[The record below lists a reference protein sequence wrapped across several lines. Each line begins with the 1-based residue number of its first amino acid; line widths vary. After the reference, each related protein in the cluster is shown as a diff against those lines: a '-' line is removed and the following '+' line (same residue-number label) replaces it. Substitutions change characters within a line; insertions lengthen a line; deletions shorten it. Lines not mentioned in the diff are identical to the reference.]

1 MNPGH
6 GMRPCF
12 KEKEARLKYAVMYA
26 VIREPQETAQSELAF
41 EWLAEYLLVLN
52 MPESISQAVPARN
65 AAAHWRAQELL
76 LMSEVMRL
84 VGKSLAPEI
93 VLREMLHL
101 MSELL
106 GLNRGRVVLADFV
119 GDIALQGLADRKPET
134 RASRSDRA
142 VGPSSRIRY
151 AYGLTK
157 AEMALG
163 RYGPGEGITGRV
175 LATAQPIIVQDIDAE
190 PQFLARSVARAQLP
204 QDVVAF
210 IALPIEVNREVIGVL
225 ACHRIRS
232 RDRQLADDVAIL
244 KILATLAGQLLQL
257 QALVFDKT
265 RALQAKNQLLT
276 RALETAAARYG
287 IIGTSPPLLQALSEL
302 ERVAEATASVLLLGE
317 SGTGKELFARAV
329 HLSSQ
334 RNAQPFI
341 KVNCAAIP
349 DSLFESELFGYE
361 RGAFTGAQ
369 TARAGWFEQA
379 DKGTIFLDEIGEMP
393 LGMQTK
399 LLRTLQ
405 EGTIVRLGGK
415 REVKVTVRVVAATN
429 RDLAL
434 EVQRGTFRRDLFYRL
449 NVIPIRL
456 PSLRERPQDIR
467 ALAIHFL
474 SRINQDNQRNVSLS
488 LEALMLLEQH
498 PWPGN
503 IRELGNVIE
512 RLVLLT
518 DSTMVSSQELQRF
531 LPAQDHC
538 DAPVT
543 ALGKAARAP
552 VELAKPALAPLVR
565 DYRAAHSHPVA
576 QLHQALAA
584 HGGNQSRAAQALG
597 LTVRQFTYRLN
608 KWGKSG

>member
-1 MNPGH
+1 M
-6 GMRPCF
+6 
-12 KEKEARLKYAVMYA
+12 ADL
-26 VIREPQETAQSELAF
+26 
-41 EWLAEYLLVLN
+41 LLVWA
-52 MPESISQAVPARN
+52 MAPSTSPAK
-65 AAAHWRAQELL
+65 ATADPQWRAQELL

-84 VGKSLAPEI
+84 VGKSLAPE
-93 VLREMLHL
+93 VVMREMLHL

-106 GLNRGRVVLADFV
+106 GLNRGRIVLADFV
-119 GDIALQGLADRKPET
+119 GDLALQGLADRKP
-134 RASRSDRA
+134 ADRA
-142 VGPSSRIRY
+142 ADAPAPASAIRY

-157 AEMALG
+157 SEMARG

-204 QDVVAF
+204 PDTVAF

-232 RDRQLADDVAIL
+232 RDRQLADDVAVL

-257 QALVFDKT
+257 QALVADKT
-265 RALQAKNQLLT
+265 RALEAKNRLLS

-287 IIGTSPPLLQALSEL
+287 IIGTSPALLQALSEL
-302 ERVAEATASVLLLGE
+302 ERVSEATASVLLLGE

-334 RNAQPFI
+334 RRDQPFI

-349 DSLFESELFGYE
+349 DTLFESELFGYE

-369 TARAGWFEQA
+369 NARAGWFEQA
-379 DKGTIFLDEIGEMP
+379 DRGTIFLDEIGEMP
-393 LGMQTK
+393 LAMQTK

-415 REVKVTVRVVAATN
+415 REIRVAVRVVAATN
-429 RDLAL
+429 RDLAQ
-434 EVQRGTFRRDLFYRL
+434 EVERGSFRRDLFYRL

-456 PSLRERPQDIR
+456 PSLRERRQDIR
-467 ALAIHFL
+467 ALAVHFL
-474 SRINQDNQRNVSLS
+474 SRINQANQRNVSLS
-488 LEALMLLEQH
+488 AGALARLEQH

-518 DSTMVSSQELQRF
+518 DSAMVSAEELERF
-531 LPAQDHC
+531 LPHEQDHRTPGQP
-538 DAPVT
+538 AT
-543 ALGKAARAP
+543 TQQAAVSVP
-552 VELAKPALAPLVR
+552 MVR
-565 DYRAAHSHPVA
+565 DYLAVQSHPAA
-576 QLHQALAA
+576 QLQQALRE
-584 HGGNQSRAAQALG
+584 HGGNQSRAAQSLG
-597 LTVRQFTYRLN
+597 LTVRQFSYRLRKLGLHN
-608 KWGKSG
+608 VDIV

>member
-1 MNPGH
+1 MVSNVRSLPA
-6 GMRPCF
+6 PD
-12 KEKEARLKYAVMYA
+12 
-26 VIREPQETAQSELAF
+26 PQ
-41 EWLAEYLLVLN
+41 
-52 MPESISQAVPARN
+52 
-65 AAAHWRAQELL
+65 WRAQELL

-84 VGKSLAPEI
+84 VGKSLAPEV

-119 GDIALQGLADRKPET
+119 GDIALEGLAEQP
-134 RASRSDRA
+134 ASRPPQA
-142 VGPSSRIRY
+142 QAPSSAIRY

-157 AEMALG
+157 LEMARG
-163 RYGPGEGITGRV
+163 RYGPAEGITGRV

-190 PQFLARSVARAQLP
+190 SQFLCRAVERAQLP
-204 QDVVAF
+204 QDIVAF
-210 IALPIEVNREVIGVL
+210 IALPIEMSGAMGREVIGVL

-257 QALVFDKT
+257 QALVLEKT
-265 RALQAKNQLLT
+265 RALQAKNKLLT

-287 IIGTSPPLLQALSEL
+287 IIGTSPALLQALSEL
-302 ERVAEATASVLLLGE
+302 ERVSEATASVLLLGE

-334 RNAQPFI
+334 RRDQPFI

-349 DSLFESELFGYE
+349 DTLFESELFGYE

-379 DKGTIFLDEIGEMP
+379 NRGTIFLDEIGEMP
-393 LGMQTK
+393 LAMQTK

-405 EGTIVRLGGK
+405 EGTTLRLGGK

-429 RDLAL
+429 RDLELDVRA
-434 EVQRGTFRRDLFYRL
+434 GTFRRDLFYRL

-474 SRINQDNQRNVSLS
+474 SRFNQANQRNVNLS
-488 LEALMLLEQH
+488 AEALAQLEQH

-518 DSTMVSSQELQRF
+518 DSAMVSGRELQRF
-531 LPAQDHC
+531 LPAGPGAEVA
-538 DAPVT
+538 APEVQQ
-543 ALGKAARAP
+543 P
-552 VELAKPALAPLVR
+552 KPAPGPPLVR
-565 DYRAAHSHPVA
+565 DYLAVQSHTAALL
-576 QLHQALAA
+576 QQTLAA

-597 LTVRQFTYRLN
+597 LTLRQLSYRLRKLSPQN
-608 KWGKSG
+608 VDNL

>member
-1 MNPGH
+1 
-6 GMRPCF
+6 
-12 KEKEARLKYAVMYA
+12 
-26 VIREPQETAQSELAF
+26 
-41 EWLAEYLLVLN
+41 
-52 MPESISQAVPARN
+52 MPSSPSSPTKP
-65 AAAHWRAQELL
+65 AAAAQWRAQELL

-93 VLREMLHL
+93 VMREMLHL

-106 GLNRGRVVLADFV
+106 GLNRGRIVLADFV
-119 GDIALQGLADRKPET
+119 GDIALQGLADRKPVA
-134 RASRSDRA
+134 RAAGAAAPDSA
-142 VGPSSRIRY
+142 IRY

-157 AEMALG
+157 AEMARG

-204 QDVVAF
+204 PDTVAF

-232 RDRQLADDVAIL
+232 RDRQLADDVAVL

-257 QALVFDKT
+257 QALVAEKT
-265 RALQAKNQLLT
+265 RALEAKNQLLS

-287 IIGTSPPLLQALSEL
+287 IIGTSPALLQALSEL
-302 ERVAEATASVLLLGE
+302 ERVSEATASVLLLGE

-334 RNAQPFI
+334 RRDQPFI

-349 DSLFESELFGYE
+349 DTLFESELFGYE

-379 DKGTIFLDEIGEMP
+379 DRGTIFLDEIGEMP
-393 LGMQTK
+393 LAMQTK

-415 REVKVTVRVVAATN
+415 RELKVAVRVVAATN
-429 RDLAL
+429 RDLAQDVL
-434 EVQRGTFRRDLFYRL
+434 AGSFRRDLFYRL

-456 PSLRERPQDIR
+456 PSLRERQQDIR
-467 ALAIHFL
+467 ALALHFL
-474 SRINQDNQRNVSLS
+474 SRTNQANQRNVSLS
-488 LEALMLLEQH
+488 PAALARLEQH

-518 DSTMVSSQELQRF
+518 DSAMVSGEELARF
-531 LPAQDHC
+531 LPQEAQSQ
-538 DAPVT
+538 
-543 ALGKAARAP
+543 ALNQTMS
-552 VELAKPALAPLVR
+552 LPAGQKSTAPLPVVR
-565 DYRAAHSHPVA
+565 DYQAVQSHPAA
-576 QLHQALAA
+576 QLQQALKD

-597 LTVRQFTYRLN
+597 LTVRQYSYRLRKLGTHN
-608 KWGKSG
+608 VDNL

>member
-1 MNPGH
+1 MPDASNIP
-6 GMRPCF
+6 P
-12 KEKEARLKYAVMYA
+12 
-26 VIREPQETAQSELAF
+26 SLA
-41 EWLAEYLLVLN
+41 AK
-52 MPESISQAVPARN
+52 PPAD
-65 AAAHWRAQELL
+65 APWRAQELL

-93 VLREMLHL
+93 VMREMLHL

-119 GDIALQGLADRKPET
+119 GDIALEGLADRPTLPRT
-134 RASRSDRA
+134 RGAQP
-142 VGPSSRIRY
+142 PSSAIRY
-151 AYGLTK
+151 AYGLTR
-157 AEMALG
+157 AEMARG

-190 PQFLARSVARAQLP
+190 SQFLARAVERAQLP
-204 QDVVAF
+204 PDVVAF

-232 RDRQLADDVAIL
+232 RDRQLADDVAVL

-257 QALVFDKT
+257 QALVADKT
-265 RALQAKNQLLT
+265 RALQARNQLLT

-287 IIGTSPPLLQALSEL
+287 IIGTSPALLQALGEL
-302 ERVAEATASVLLLGE
+302 ERVSEATASVLLLGE

-334 RNAQPFI
+334 RRDQPFI

-349 DSLFESELFGYE
+349 DTLFESELFGYE

-379 DKGTIFLDEIGEMP
+379 DRGTIFLDEIGEMP
-393 LGMQTK
+393 LAMQTK
-399 LLRTLQ
+399 LLRALQ

-415 REVKVTVRVVAATN
+415 REIKVEVRVVAATN

-434 EVQRGTFRRDLFYRL
+434 EVQRGGFRRDLFYRL

-467 ALAIHFL
+467 ALALHFL
-474 SRINQDNQRNVSLS
+474 SRTNQANQRNVSLS
-488 LEALMLLEQH
+488 AGALHRLETH

-512 RLVLLT
+512 RLVLLA
-518 DSTMVSSQELQRF
+518 DGSMVSAEALERF
-531 LPAQDHC
+531 LPREDDSEA
-538 DAPVT
+538 API
-543 ALGKAARAP
+543 LPIAP
-552 VELAKPALAPLVR
+552 PIAVSAPIVR
-565 DYRAAHSHPVA
+565 PYQSAMSHPA
-576 QLHQALAA
+576 EQLRQVLREQ
-584 HGGNQSRAAQALG
+584 GGNQSRAAQQLG
-597 LTVRQFTYRLN
+597 LTVRQFSYRLRKLDADN
-608 KWGKSG
+608 VDNL

>member
-1 MNPGH
+1 
-6 GMRPCF
+6 
-12 KEKEARLKYAVMYA
+12 
-26 VIREPQETAQSELAF
+26 
-41 EWLAEYLLVLN
+41 
-52 MPESISQAVPARN
+52 
-65 AAAHWRAQELL
+65 
-76 LMSEVMRL
+76 MSEVMRL
-84 VGKSLAPEI
+84 IGKSLAPEV

-119 GDIALQGLADRKPET
+119 GDMAPEGLPERKPAGRPPQT
-134 RASRSDRA
+134 QTQTQARA
-142 VGPSSRIRY
+142 PSSAIRY

-157 AEMALG
+157 LETARG

-190 PQFLARSVARAQLP
+190 SQFLCRAVERAQLP
-204 QDVVAF
+204 QDIVAF
-210 IALPIEVNREVIGVL
+210 IALPIEMNTAMGREVIGVL

-257 QALVFDKT
+257 QALVLEKT

-276 RALETAAARYG
+276 RALETATARYG
-287 IIGTSPPLLQALSEL
+287 IIGTSPALLQALSEL
-302 ERVAEATASVLLLGE
+302 ERVSQATASVLLLGE

-334 RNAQPFI
+334 RRDQPFI

-349 DSLFESELFGYE
+349 DTLFESELFGYE

-379 DKGTIFLDEIGEMP
+379 DQGTIFLDEIGEMP
-393 LGMQTK
+393 LAMQTK

-415 REVKVTVRVVAATN
+415 REVKVRVRVVAATN
-429 RDLAL
+429 RDLELDVRA
-434 EVQRGTFRRDLFYRL
+434 GSFRRDLFYRL

-474 SRINQDNQRNVSLS
+474 SRFNHASQANQRNVSLS
-488 LEALMLLEQH
+488 ADALAQLEQH

-512 RLVLLT
+512 RLVLLS
-518 DSTMVSSQELQRF
+518 DSAMVSSRELQRF
-531 LPAQDHC
+531 LPVGPGTEV
-538 DAPVT
+538 APP
-543 ALGKAARAP
+543 G
-552 VELAKPALAPLVR
+552 PALVR
-565 DYRAAHSHPVA
+565 DYQAVQSHTAA
-576 QLHQALAA
+576 QLQQTLAA

-597 LTVRQFTYRLN
+597 LTVRQFSYRLRKLGLHN
-608 KWGKSG
+608 VDNL